1 MKMVNALLILLL
13 FSSCVAHFEDKE
25 IIGIYTPS
33 DYKNNFDTLEL
44 KPNGTYERK
53 VYDKNK
59 KLLLEMKS
67 NWSLVEQG
75 SKIKID
81 GFYFNLD
88 DDLLKFPHLAKDTN
102 MVMQCVLEKENDILQ
117 FCVGYYAPKLSN
129 QNCYKKIK

>member
-1 MKMVNALLILLL
+1 MKMTNGLLIVLL
-13 FSSCVAHFEDKE
+13 FASCVAHFEDKE
-25 IIGIYTPS
+25 VIGIYTPS

-44 KPNGTYERK
+44 KPNGTYHRK

-67 NWSLVEQG
+67 NWGLVEQG
-75 SKIKID
+75 SKIRID

-88 DDLLKFPHLAKDTN
+88 DDLVKFPHLVKDTN
-102 MVMQCVLEKENDILQ
+102 MVMECVLEKELNTLQ
-117 FCVGYYAPKLSN
+117 FCTGYYSGKLPN